1 MRYKTI
7 EALKKYFKITELV
20 DKEVY
25 AIHGERAWKF
35 FDTDLLKA
43 LLIIRTKLG
52 KPIYINRDGL
62 QQRGLRHNRS
72 SMVVGKKNPYLS
84 AHMMGKA
91 IDFDVLGMD
100 AEDVRLWIKKNFF
113 LFDFK
118 IRLEHKIKGKPISWV
133 HLDTID
139 EEQNEKVYLFNI

>member
-7 EALKKYFKITELV
+7 EALKKYFEITELV
-20 DKEVY
+20 DQEVY
-25 AIHGERAWKF
+25 AIHGDRAWKF

-43 LLIIRTKLG
+43 LLLIRTGLG
-52 KPIYINRDGL
+52 KPITINTSGA
-62 QQRGLRHNRS
+62 QQRGLRHNKSSRVRS
-72 SMVVGKKNPYLS
+72 KKSIYLS

-91 IDFDVLGMD
+91 IDFDVRGMS
-100 AEDVRLWIKKNFF
+100 AEDVRIWIKKHFY

-133 HLDTID
+133 HLDVID

>member
-72 SMVVGKKNPYLS
+72 SMVIGKKSPYLS

>member
-1 MRYKTI
+1 MRYKII
-7 EALKKYFKITELV
+7 EALSKYFKVTELV

-25 AIHGERAWKF
+25 AIHGERSWKF
-35 FDTDLLKA
+35 FDTNLLNA
-43 LLIIRTKLG
+43 LLIIRTRLG
-52 KPIYINRDGL
+52 LPITVNTSGQ

-72 SMVVGKKNPYLS
+72 SMVIGKKNPYLS

-91 IDFDVLGMD
+91 VDFDVKGMS
-100 AEDVRLWIKKNFF
+100 AEDVRVWIKKNFH

-133 HLDTID
+133 HLDVID
-139 EEQNEKVYLFNI
+139 EPQNEKVYLFNI